1 MSYLGKYAR
10 ITIAREVV
18 WEILRSDDEW
28 SATPFT
34 MKEFYRRHKG
44 QLETSL
50 SPLNPHSSAEAM
62 VRGALQS
69 LNKKGLILATRHW
82 GETSYSK
89 NIYIMYKALVPY
101 TYGRAML
108 EAQRLRLL

>member
-18 WEILRSDDEW
+18 WEILRCDDEW
-28 SATPFT
+28 TAAPFT
-34 MKEFYRRHKG
+34 MKEFFERHAVELQKA
-44 QLETSL
+44 LA
-50 SPLNPHSSAEAM
+50 PLNPNSSAEAM

-69 LNKKGLILATRHW
+69 LNKKGLIMATRSW
-82 GETSYSK
+82 GETTYSK
-89 NIYIMYKALVPY
+89 NIYIIYKALVPY
-101 TYGRAML
+101 NYGRAML